1 MNTFMVVGR
10 VGRDSELRTT
20 NSGEKVLSFSIAEDV
35 GYGENKSVQWFEGTI
50 WGKRAESLAQYIKK
64 GTKVTASGTLRGE
77 QFEKRDGTQGFKN
90 SIRIAEIDFSNK
102 QDGEQRDTQQAGN
115 RGGYGNGG
123 GKPNTDWQA
132 PDRNSGG
139 SRGGGGGKPAFDQ
152 SLDDEIPFSY
162 LEGVDDQ
169 GCACS
174 ISPRSK
180 SMKFE
185 A

>member
-10 VGRDSELRTT
+10 VGRDSELRST

-64 GTKVTASGTLRGE
+64 GAKVTVSGTLRGE
-77 QFEKRDGTQGFKN
+77 QFAKRDGTPGFKN
-90 SIRIAEIDFSNK
+90 SIRIAEIDFSSSK
-102 QDGEQRDTQQAGN
+102 QDGDRDTQQAGS
-115 RGGYGNGG
+115 RGGGYGNG
-123 GKPNTDWQA
+123 KSNSDWQV
-132 PDRNSGG
+132 PDRNSG
-139 SRGGGGGKPAFDQ
+139 SRGGGGGGKPAFSDDL
-152 SLDDEIPFSY
+152 SDEIPFSY
-162 LEGVDDQ
+162 PEGVDGQ
-169 GCACS
+169 GCACGTD
-174 ISPRSK
+174 PRAK